1 MRPPLEIVAMNQKSV
16 RGTCCSTSASM
27 GYWFLASILAWGLL
41 SLLGLYWHPLGP
53 ISASTILLAVGIG
66 CAANWSKNRVFHC
79 GITAPLFLVAGTA
92 TLLSD
97 LEIIHA
103 PPHLVELLVLVG
115 TVTAFILERNYAR
128 TQRLYSSSG
137 KAE

>member
-1 MRPPLEIVAMNQKSV
+1 MIEKAVHS
-16 RGTCCSTSASM
+16 TCCSSSASM

-66 CAANWSKNRVFHC
+66 CAANWTRNRVFHC
-79 GITAPLFLVAGTA
+79 RITAPLFLVAGSV

-103 PPHLVELLVLVG
+103 PSHLVELSVLVG
-115 TVTAFILERNYAR
+115 TAIAFILERNYAR
-128 TQRLYSSSG
+128 TQQPYS
-137 KAE
+137 K

>member
-1 MRPPLEIVAMNQKSV
+1 
-16 RGTCCSTSASM
+16 M

-53 ISASTILLAVGIG
+53 ISASTILLAMGIG
-66 CAANWSKNRVFHC
+66 CVVNWAKNRVFHC
-79 GITAPLFLVAGTA
+79 GITAPLFIVAGIV

-97 LEIIHA
+97 VEIIHA

-115 TVTAFILERNYAR
+115 TAFAFILERNYAR
-128 TQRLYSSSG
+128 TERSYS
-137 KAE
+137 K